1 MACPHYWL
9 FFMREI
15 VFKKIAAGFM
25 SISKEFYR
33 ESSGFCAFIVEWAV
47 LRYLDL
53 YNLKSSF
60 KGGIYLK

>member
-1 MACPHYWL
+1 
-9 FFMREI
+9 MREI